1 MPDRHGT
8 VPPDASSGRATR
20 TTIAVAYLV
29 AIAAFE
35 SVGFRL
41 SYDSLHAIA
50 VANEV
55 DPGHAWMFPVLVDGG
70 IVLGSIGVVRSIA
83 ADRTTTWPWIVTA
96 AFTLISWSFNVA
108 NAPSTLGGWAVATVP
123 PLAQMVA
130 LELGMQ
136 ELRALLLPAS
146 TNTSATRSAASSSF
160 VPSASGSMLA
170 KEPPASSAEE
180 PPVEEPPVDSS
191 TEEPPV
197 EEPPVDSSTEEPP
210 VDSSTEEPPVDS
222 GAEEPPNPSWAEQYR
237 ACSSEEARIALTRL
251 ALVTRPDLKAP
262 AWAAD
267 IALGETRARDLLRA
281 ARAPR
286 KVMAPADS

>member
-8 VPPDASSGRATR
+8 VPPDASRGRATR

-83 ADRTTTWPWIVTA
+83 AGRPTAWPWIVTA

-108 NAPSTLGGWAVATVP
+108 NAPSTPGGWAVATVP

-136 ELRALLLPAS
+136 EMRALLLPVS
-146 TNTSATRSAASSSF
+146 TSTIRSAASSSS
-160 VPSASGSMLA
+160 VPSTSGSTLA
-170 KEPPASSAEE
+170 KAMEPPASSAEE
-180 PPVEEPPVDSS
+180 PPVVEPPASSAEEPPVV
-191 TEEPPV
+191 EPPA
-197 EEPPVDSSTEEPP
+197 SS
-210 VDSSTEEPPVDS
+210 
-222 GAEEPPNPSWAEQYR
+222 
-237 ACSSEEARIALTRL
+237 
-251 ALVTRPDLKAP
+251 
-262 AWAAD
+262 
-267 IALGETRARDLLRA
+267 
-281 ARAPR
+281 
-286 KVMAPADS
+286 